1 MPKPTTRIEL
11 SRTAL
16 QNNLAF
22 LRDTIGPNV
31 VISSVIKGNAYGHGI
46 EVFAPLL
53 WEEGQRHFS
62 VFSADE
68 AQRVRRVLG
77 AAAEIMIMGWLAQ
90 NEVAWAVENDVSFF
104 VFDIER
110 LREAQQAA
118 ESTGKPARIHLEVE
132 TGMNRTGV
140 RGKDLPEI
148 LDFIKKHAKFFE
160 LEGVCTHLA
169 GAESVANY
177 LRVRRQL
184 TLFRRFL
191 RELKREGLQPKYRHA
206 ACSAGTIAY
215 PSAIFDMVRIGIL
228 QYGFWPSPENQM
240 QYLTQRNQFEDP
252 LRRVISW
259 YTEIMSVH
267 EVGMNQFVGYGTSYL
282 TQEPLRVAVLP
293 VGYSHGYSRGL
304 SNQGRVLID
313 GKRLPIIGVINMN
326 HALVNINEVPEA
338 GVGDEVMLIGRQ
350 GDINLTVAS
359 FATLSDQLN
368 YEMLTRLPSNIPRL
382 VVD

>member
-11 SRTAL
+11 SRAAL

-110 LREAQQAA
+110 LRAAQQAA
-118 ESTGKPARIHLEVE
+118 ESAGKPARIHLEVE

-148 LDFIKKHAKFFE
+148 LGFIKKHANFFE

-304 SNQGRVLID
+304 SNQGRVLIH

>member
-11 SRTAL
+11 SRAAL
-16 QNNLAF
+16 QNNLSF

-90 NEVAWAVENDVSFF
+90 DEVAWAVENDVSFF

-110 LREAQQAA
+110 LRAAQQAA
-118 ESTGKPARIHLEVE
+118 ESSGKPARIHLEVE

-148 LDFIKKHAKFFE
+148 LGFIKKHAKFFE

-228 QYGFWPSPENQM
+228 QYGFWPSPENLM
-240 QYLTQRNQFEDP
+240 QYLTQRNKFEDP

-313 GKRLPIIGVINMN
+313 GKRLPVIGVINMN

>member
-11 SRTAL
+11 SRAAL

-90 NEVAWAVENDVSFF
+90 NEVAWAIENDVSFF

-110 LREAQQAA
+110 LRAAQQAA

-148 LDFIKKHAKFFE
+148 LGFIKKHAKFFE

-267 EVGMNQFVGYGTSYL
+267 DVGMNQFVGYGTSYL